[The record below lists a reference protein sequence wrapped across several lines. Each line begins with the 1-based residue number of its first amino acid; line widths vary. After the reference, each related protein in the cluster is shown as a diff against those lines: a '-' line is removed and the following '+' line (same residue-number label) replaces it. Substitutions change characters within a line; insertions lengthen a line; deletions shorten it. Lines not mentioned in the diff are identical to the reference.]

1 MKLTVSMESAQWI
14 GIIASICTGISLL
27 PQLIKLIKEKK
38 AENVSFAMMV
48 VLLGGL
54 VLWIIYGLLKKDYI
68 IVTSN
73 GVSILLNISILILGA
88 IYRKAP

>member
-1 MKLTVSMESAQWI
+1 
-14 GIIASICTGISLL
+14 L